1 MNALTIIVILAL
13 AVLLIFI
20 ISRIGKL
27 NKGLDKYDKKLHP
40 ELDGGIYD
48 LELDDSYRLS
58 NVINLTW
65 KYFDNHPMDEEL
77 TELHYA
83 TVKGE
88 DLGCQI
94 CRQIGESGDEEI
106 LLLFQLVDGVIL
118 KPYFEG
124 QTGNPYEVILK
135 GEDAR
140 EHAAR
145 IIKEVLGIKDTTKVP
160 YQLAGDDGPVC
171 YFLRI
176 DPHTKK
182 PVFQVPNDKVDR
194 RLSHI
199 FELTWN
205 FFREHPDTHHFTEVH
220 TEKIDFQIL
229 SNGTKEEPHYF
240 LLSHGIT
247 EKEDEFTDNLPPFEK
262 HFLGANA
269 SRELEQY
276 VYKEYKLTPDYRC
289 KYQLT
294 SQNGPE
300 VFFEFSPE
308 DEKQVRA

>member
-1 MNALTIIVILAL
+1 MNILSIIAIIAFVG
-13 AVLLIFI
+13 LLIII
-20 ISRIGKL
+20 ISRIGRL
-27 NKGLDKYDKKLHP
+27 NKSLDNYDPNLHP

-48 LELDDSYRLS
+48 IDLDDSYRLK
-58 NVINLTW
+58 NVLNLTW
-65 KYFDNHPMDEEL
+65 HYFDNHPMDDEL

-106 LLLFQLVDGVIL
+106 ILLFELVEGITL
-118 KPYFEG
+118 PPYFDG
-124 QTGNPYEVILK
+124 QIGNPYEVVLK
-135 GEDAR
+135 GDDAKER
-140 EHAAR
+140 AAK

-160 YQLAGDDGPVC
+160 YQLAGDEGPVF
-171 YFLRI
+171 YFSHI
-176 DPHTKK
+176 NPHTNK
-182 PVFQVPNDKVDR
+182 PIFQVPNDNVDR

-229 SNGTKEEPHYF
+229 SNGTKEAPHYC
-240 LLSHGIT
+240 LLSHGDT
-247 EKEDEFTDNLPPFEK
+247 EKEDDLTDNISPFEK
-262 HFLGANA
+262 HFCGADA
-269 SRELEQY
+269 SNELEQY
-276 VYKEYKLTPDYRC
+276 VYREYKLTPNYRC

-308 DEKQVRA
+308 DGTK